1 MKPFMDKDFLLSTP
15 TAVELFHRY
24 AAPLPIIDYH
34 CHIDAAEIYQNKTYQ
49 NLAQAWLGGDHY
61 KWRAM
66 RICGVEERLI
76 TGSAT
81 DREKF
86 NAFCSIMPKLAGSPL

>member
-1 MKPFMDKDFLLSTP
+1 MKPFMHKDFLLSTS

-49 NLAQAWLGGDHY
+49 NLAQAWLGG
-61 KWRAM
+61 R
-66 RICGVEERLI
+66 
-76 TGSAT
+76 
-81 DREKF
+81 
-86 NAFCSIMPKLAGSPL
+86 PLQVARHAYLRGRGAADNRQRNRP